1 MSNLPGIDLGGVLA
15 QAAQVTQ
22 EQQEKDNAGNMKL
35 VYPQNGEL
43 KFRLLYNQPAGVAMR
58 KFERHKINGNQITCL
73 SNYGMECPVCKML
86 DNIQN
91 VKGTDLWQ
99 LKRTTRGIAYAEFI
113 EANYKWDNPSD
124 APTKGE
130 IVLLMF
136 PWTVYTDLNRL
147 INSAGQNIYNLI
159 ASNVGGVFKI
169 SRWVEKGQTKYRA
182 EIDPFDQNH
191 QTCPS
196 DEEYQKLIMEL
207 PSLNEKFVP
216 IEVTDAIIK
225 AAQNCAEE
233 LNAEY
238 LSPNV
243 YQPNVGN
250 AGSNLGGF
258 AGGAPAA
265 PNPNTYTDPNTGI
278 TYDLINNQWIPRP
291 TAPQT
296 PPPVPNTPPMNP
308 PMGGPALPPSNG
320 VPAGSGVGMP
330 TGAPAAPNNA
340 GNPPCFGKHGS
351 AEVNANQCLVCPNEA
366 TCKMSSGGK

>member
-1 MSNLPGIDLGGVLA
+1 MSNVPGIDLGNVLA

-22 EQQEKDNAGNMKL
+22 EQSEKDNAGNMKL

-43 KFRLLYNQPAGVAMR
+43 KVRLLYNQPSGVVMR
-58 KFERHKINGNQITCL
+58 KFERHKINGSQITCL
-73 SNYGMECPVCKML
+73 TNYGQECPVCKML

-91 VKGTDLWQ
+91 VKGADLWQ

-113 EANYKWDNPSD
+113 EANYRWDNPQD
-124 APTKGE
+124 APAKGE

-191 QTCPS
+191 QTCPTE
-196 DEEYQKLIMEL
+196 EEYQKLIMEL

-216 IEVTDAIIK
+216 IEINDNIIK
-225 AAQNCAEE
+225 AAKNCADE

-250 AGSNLGGF
+250 AGSNLGGY
-258 AGGAPAA
+258 AAPAA
-265 PNPNTYTDPNTGI
+265 PSTPTPPPVSTPQTYTDPNSGI
-278 TYDLINNQWIPRP
+278 TYDLINNQWVPRP
-291 TAPQT
+291 AA
-296 PPPVPNTPPMNP
+296 PVPSAPSMP
-308 PMGGPALPPSNG
+308 PMGGPSLPPTN
-320 VPAGSGVGMP
+320 AGQ
-330 TGAPAAPNNA
+330 PAAPSAPSMPSASGN
-340 GNPPCFGKHGS
+340 NPPCFGKHGS

-366 TCKMSSGGK
+366 TCKMSSGGR